1 MVAMDETRGS
11 RTALR
16 WTIGH
21 VASEGEDTV
30 LLLCVQDP
38 SVQPVAVTPQV
49 LDGLMERSRQM
60 CQETDKQVQ
69 CEGVFVEGDVREK
82 IVSICADRDVDLLV
96 LGSRRQLS
104 SHRMLTG
111 SRGNYC
117 AVCAPCPVLVVR
129 MAPEEEQ
136 LRLQCNRPRR
146 IAVGLDRSEASGE
159 ACKWVLHHVC
169 RAEDRLYLLHADREP
184 SYAMQ
189 DRMLA
194 ADGKKANDSMMRPH
208 FDALISLAL
217 QTKGAAFEVSTHVLE
232 GDPRPLLVDFCERN
246 HIDLLVV
253 ATRGTGSVRGVVL
266 GNVSA
271 YMVQYCPCTL
281 LLYRQ
286 KEADVSLI
294 LLAPWL
300 AYFHFRFCC
309 DQAFSLSLYCVS
321 NYGS

>member
-1 MVAMDETRGS
+1 
-11 RTALR
+11 
-16 WTIGH
+16 
-21 VASEGEDTV
+21 
-30 LLLCVQDP
+30 
-38 SVQPVAVTPQV
+38 
-49 LDGLMERSRQM
+49 
-60 CQETDKQVQ
+60 
-69 CEGVFVEGDVREK
+69 
-82 IVSICADRDVDLLV
+82 
-96 LGSRRQLS
+96 
-104 SHRMLTG
+104 
-111 SRGNYC
+111 
-117 AVCAPCPVLVVR
+117 

-286 KEADVSLI
+286 KTKLMS
-294 LLAPWL
+294 P
-300 AYFHFRFCC
+300 
-309 DQAFSLSLYCVS
+309 
-321 NYGS
+321 